1 MNLPPRISG
10 GNVTIPAVDRLN
22 GTRCPK
28 VGDSLKGREQILS
41 PLQAL
46 RGNAQRGKLL
56 TWRLDRD
63 MLDRSR
69 GE

>member
-1 MNLPPRISG
+1 MNLTPRISG
-10 GNVTIPAVDRLN
+10 GNVTIPAVDMLN

-28 VGDSLKGREQILS
+28 VGDCLKGREQILS

-46 RGNAQRGKLL
+46 RGQRGKLL

-69 GE
+69 DE